1 MSAIDKFRE
10 VSENRH
16 QYAKDWKERTGGK
29 VAGWLCTYSPVE
41 VMYAAGILPV
51 RILGTHEVQDVT
63 DRYLFPTVCPFSR
76 DALAQGLKGRY
87 DYLDVMT
94 MARTCSH
101 VQGTFDNWRNYVPT
115 PLCYFVWFPC
125 HRASSRA
132 KDCLV
137 AELRDFADALAKA
150 TGRPVTDA
158 DLDRSIEL
166 YNTNRRLM
174 REVYEFRKGENPP
187 ITGAEAMEMVVA
199 SQLMDPEEHNRLLEQ
214 LLEELPQRSL
224 DRQAGLRLMMI
235 GSEMDDIVFVRM
247 LEDLGCTVV
256 ADEHCTGA
264 RYFWDDVV
272 PQENRLEAIAV
283 RYIDRWPCPAVS
295 SDFSSRVDR
304 IMQHAKDWDV
314 QGALLYQQ
322 KFCDPHEF
330 DIPSVQQAFKDKDIP
345 TLVLEFDVTIP
356 FGQFRTRV
364 EAFLEMAELEVLY

>member
-1 MSAIDKFRE
+1 

-16 QYAKDWKERTGGK
+16 QYAKEWKERTGGK

-41 VMYAAGILPV
+41 VMYAAGMLPV

-115 PLCYFVWFPC
+115 PLSYFVWFPC

-150 TGRPVTDA
+150 TGRPMTDA

-174 REVYEFRKGENPP
+174 REVYEFRKDENPP
-187 ITGAEAMEMVVA
+187 ITGAETMEMVVA

-214 LLEELPQRSL
+214 LLQELPQRSL

-247 LEDLGCTVV
+247 LEELGCTVV

-295 SDFSSRVDR
+295 SDFSTRVDR

>member
-1 MSAIDKFRE
+1 VSVIEKFRE

-16 QYAKDWKERTGGK
+16 KYAQEWKQRTGGK
-29 VAGWLCTYSPVE
+29 VAGWLCSYSPVE
-41 VMYAAGILPV
+41 VMYAAGLLPV
-51 RILGTHEVQDVT
+51 RILGSHEVQDVT

-87 DYLDVMT
+87 DYLDVIT

-101 VQGTFDNWRNYVPT
+101 VQGTFDNWRNYIAT
-115 PLCYFVWFPC
+115 PLKYFIWFPC
-125 HRASSRA
+125 HTASQRA

-137 AELRDFADALAKA
+137 GELRDFTAALEET
-150 TGRPVTDA
+150 TGKKVTDA
-158 DLDRSIEL
+158 DLDRAIEV

-174 REVYEFRKGENPP
+174 REVYEFRKGDEPA

-199 SQLMDPEEHNRLLEQ
+199 SQLMDPQEHNRLLEQ
-214 LLEELPQRSL
+214 LLTELPDRSL
-224 DRQAGLRLMMI
+224 DRQVGLRLMMV

-247 LEDLGCTVV
+247 MEELGCTVV
-256 ADEHCTGA
+256 IDEHCTGS

-272 PQENRLEAIAV
+272 PQENRLGAIAE
-283 RYIDRWPCPAVS
+283 RYIQRWPCPAVS
-295 SDFSSRVDR
+295 ADFSTRVNR
-304 IMQHAKDWDV
+304 IIGHAKDWNA
-314 QGALLYQQ
+314 QGALVYQQ

-330 DIPSVQQAFKDKDIP
+330 DIPSVLQAFKDNDIP

-356 FGQFRTRV
+356 FGQFRTRI

>member
-1 MSAIDKFRE
+1 M
-10 VSENRH
+10 
-16 QYAKDWKERTGGK
+16 
-29 VAGWLCTYSPVE
+29 
-41 VMYAAGILPV
+41 
-51 RILGTHEVQDVT
+51 
-63 DRYLFPTVCPFSR
+63 
-76 DALAQGLKGRY
+76 
-87 DYLDVMT
+87 
-94 MARTCSH
+94 
-101 VQGTFDNWRNYVPT
+101 
-115 PLCYFVWFPC
+115 
-125 HRASSRA
+125 
-132 KDCLV
+132 
-137 AELRDFADALAKA
+137 
-150 TGRPVTDA
+150 TDA

-224 DRQAGLRLMMI
+224 DREAGLRLMMI

-247 LEDLGCTVV
+247 LEELGCTVV

-295 SDFSSRVDR
+295 SDFSTRVDR

-330 DIPSVQQAFKDKDIP
+330 DIPSIQQAFKDKDIP